1 MADAECITAAYLTEA
16 LIELGQDKGD
26 CRSDVIICELLD
38 HATRS
43 LVKARNPLTE
53 KSASNEEIKEIKK
66 LEASGCK
73 KSKLSIEKTYTR
85 FFESNA
91 VETGRIVLSTN
102 VLACYNSCTVLPT
115 CGFQLYE
122 HQMSAK

>member
-16 LIELGQDKGD
+16 LIELRQDKGAS
-26 CRSDVIICELLD
+26 RSDVIICELLD

-53 KSASNEEIKEIKK
+53 KSASNEEILEQKK
-66 LEASGCK
+66 LECK

-91 VETGRIVLSTN
+91 VETGRIFLPTN

-115 CGFQLYE
+115 YGFQMYE
-122 HQMSAK
+122 YQMSAN